1 MRRKEERGRRIGR
14 RKQVRTDKT
23 EALSF
28 FQYMAVARQK
38 LRELVSRYPEFEQL
52 STRELEVFAQLL
64 TDKTQEQIADE
75 LFISGS
81 SVHFHCK
88 NIYKKLG
95 VSGRRQ
101 ILIKYK
107 DL

>member
-1 MRRKEERGRRIGR
+1 M
-14 RKQVRTDKT
+14 RTDKT

>member
-1 MRRKEERGRRIGR
+1 MKANE
-14 RKQVRTDKT
+14 T
-23 EALSF
+23 EKLSF
-28 FQYMAVARQK
+28 FQFMAVARQK

-88 NIYKKLG
+88 NIYRKLG